1 MQLLMGLIV
10 LEHDNGPVLIIR
22 RDYSLK
28 FFTVAIERDIRVA
41 LNMRLLLRLL
51 RTEDENVELTIFL
64 VRWQLG

>member
-22 RDYSLK
+22 RDYSLE